1 MRMKQGM
8 MLRKRD
14 HPVDTH
20 PAPMWAFASVVTA
33 GTLGNS
39 LSLPPSS
46 AYMKC
51 IRESGNR
58 KGGLVEAEF
67 RIRIQTG

>member
-14 HPVDTH
+14 HPIDTH

-46 AYMKC
+46 AY
-51 IRESGNR
+51 I
-58 KGGLVEAEF
+58 
-67 RIRIQTG
+67 